1 MKKYVYFSDVQA
13 KRREKEFFMELMNA
27 ENKRMRDD
35 RWRIVNERVEC
46 ITKEEVRADMKRM
59 KRMKNRKDQ
68 ITYLWTDSGL
78 FDWIV

>member
-1 MKKYVYFSDVQA
+1 
-13 KRREKEFFMELMNA
+13 
-27 ENKRMRDD
+27 MRDD

-46 ITKEEVRADMKRM
+46 ITKEEVRADTKRM

>member
-1 MKKYVYFSDVQA
+1 
-13 KRREKEFFMELMNA
+13 
-27 ENKRMRDD
+27 MRDD
-35 RWRIVNERVEC
+35 RWKIVNQRVEC
-46 ITKEEVRADMKRM
+46 ITKEEVRADM